1 LVIAL
6 IAAPN
11 LVISGYD
18 LAIATFLGS
27 FQFGLGFACIT
38 LAARYIDGAMVAL
51 LSLSEVVLAPVWVWV
66 GVGETPTANALMGGL
81 IVLAAVVFQ
90 MVSAIRSEPA

>member
-1 LVIAL
+1 
-6 IAAPN
+6 
-11 LVISGYD
+11 
-18 LAIATFLGS
+18 
-27 FQFGLGFACIT
+27 
-38 LAARYIDGAMVAL
+38 MVAL
-51 LSLSEVVLAPVWVWV
+51 LSLSEVVLAPIWVWV